1 MQPKYRRPLNN
12 YQLSILNTLYK
23 FRFTTAS
30 LLAQNQNAHH
40 VRVISDRLKIL
51 VDQEYIGMNYD
62 SSYKIKGQA
71 ATYYLLPKG
80 VRYLRQ
86 HPYIQE
92 SALRSIYH
100 DKRATPSVIAH
111 RLSVFEVFIHF
122 KNTYLKRFKFFSKTE
137 LMNKSY
143 VPKAKPDAL
152 ILDTQT
158 NQHYFMDYLEDSASF
173 WALRKTIKRYIAYTE
188 LGIWQKHKPGTPHP
202 HVLLICQSSKTKKSA
217 QNIAAKELDCSY
229 VELTIRV
236 AMLENLKEISP
247 DTVI

>member
-12 YQLSILNTLYK
+12 HQLAILNTLYK
-23 FRFTTAS
+23 FRFITAS
-30 LLAQNQNAHH
+30 LLAQNQNARH

-62 SSYKIKGQA
+62 SSYKIKGQP

-86 HPYIQE
+86 QLYVQE

-111 RLSVFEVFIHF
+111 RLSVFEIFIHF
-122 KNTYLKRFKFFSKTE
+122 KNTYPKRFKFFSKTE
-137 LMNKSY
+137 LMNKNH
-143 VPKAKPDAL
+143 VPKTKPDAHL
-152 ILDTQT
+152 IDTQT

-173 WALRKTIKRYIAYTE
+173 WALRKTIKRYIAFAE
-188 LGIWQKHKPGTPHP
+188 LGIWQKHKPDTPHP
-202 HVLLICQSSKTKKSA
+202 HILLICESEQLRKRVEHLVDR
-217 QNIAAKELDCSY
+217 ELDSSY
-229 VELTIRV
+229 VELSV
-236 AMLENLKEISP
+236 E
-247 DTVI
+247 VITKLTKLQNTLDI